1 MKRIKDRHIVIVG
14 GARSGA
20 AAAVLLASKGAK
32 TFVSDSGAIAPQQK
46 EMLLAAGIEFEE
58 NGHTERA
65 KKADFV
71 VVSPGVPNE
80 APLISY
86 FDYNDIPVYGELEV
100 ACWFSKSKITAVTGS
115 NGKTT
120 TTSWLHHMWNRAG
133 RASLMGGNIGTA
145 VSELVPD
152 TSEQADLI
160 LEVSSF
166 QLDRIAAFRP
176 YVAMILNITPDHL
189 NRYQNK
195 FENYVASKMRIIK
208 NQQPGDYM
216 IYNYDDPVL
225 KEQIAGIGIR
235 PDGPQLLSFSM
246 LDEVSRG
253 AFIRNEEIVLRLD
266 GKDEPLMGMDE
277 ISLKGKH
284 NLSNSLAAALAG
296 RVNEIS
302 KEAIRESL
310 MTFEGVEHR
319 LEQVRV
325 LNGVR
330 YINDSK
336 ATNINAVWYALQSI
350 KTPVVLI
357 IGGQDKGN
365 DYRELSDQ
373 IKKKVHT
380 VIAIGQAKDAIRAQI
395 SRDALYYEETDSL
408 EAAVKLSFKKAK
420 KGETVLLSPA
430 CASFDMFENYEHRG
444 KVFKQAVNAL

>member
-1 MKRIKDRHIVIVG
+1 MKEVKDRNIVIVG

-20 AAAVLLASKGAK
+20 AAAVLLASKGAT
-32 TFVSDSGAIAPQQK
+32 TFVTDSGAIAPQQK
-46 EMLLAAGIEFEE
+46 QMLEAAGVPFEE

-86 FDYNDIPVYGELEV
+86 FDYNDIPVYSELEV
-100 ACWFSKSKITAVTGS
+100 ACWYSKSRITAVTGS

-120 TTSWLHHMWNRAG
+120 STSWLNHMWKQGG
-133 RASLMGGNIGTA
+133 RAALMGGNIGTA
-145 VSELVPD
+145 VSELVD
-152 TSEQADLI
+152 KTSKEADLI

-166 QLDRIAAFRP
+166 QLDRIAGFRP
-176 YVAMILNITPDHL
+176 FVSMILNITPDHL

-195 FENYVASKMRIIK
+195 FENYVASKMRITK

-225 KEQIAGIGIR
+225 KEQVSGIGIR

-253 AFIRNEEIVLRLD
+253 AFIRGQEIVLRLD
-266 GKDEPLMGMDE
+266 GTDEPLMGVE
-277 ISLKGKH
+277 EVGLKGKH
-284 NLSNSLAAALAG
+284 NLSNSLAVALAG

-302 KEAIRESL
+302 KETIRESL

-336 ATNINAVWYALQSI
+336 ATNVNAVWYALQSI

-365 DYRELSDQ
+365 NYRELSDQ

-395 SRDALYYEETDSL
+395 SRDALYYTEAETLEE
-408 EAAVKLSFKKAK
+408 AVKLSYKKAK

-430 CASFDMFENYEHRG
+430 CASFDMFESYEHRG

>member
-46 EMLLAAGIEFEE
+46 EMLLAAGIGFEE

-65 KKADFV
+65 KKADLV

-80 APLISY
+80 APLISF

-166 QLDRIAAFRP
+166 QLDRIATFRP
-176 YVAMILNITPDHL
+176 YVSMILNITPDHL

-266 GKDEPLMGMDE
+266 GKDEPLMSVGE
-277 ISLKGKH
+277 VSLKGKH

-302 KEAIRESL
+302 KESIRESL

-380 VIAIGQAKDAIRAQI
+380 VIAIGQAKEAIRAQI
-395 SRDALYYEETDSL
+395 SRDALYYEEADSL